1 MAKVNN
7 LKKYREESG
16 LSQAELSRLS
26 NVSEKTIRDIEN
38 NKKTGAPK
46 TLHRIV
52 YGLNKSNHKTK
63 DYSFEEVFPQ
73 T

>member
-1 MAKVNN
+1 MAKLNN
-7 LKKYREESG
+7 LKKYREEVG

-26 NVSEKTIRDIEN
+26 DLSEKTIRDIEN
-38 NKKTGAPK
+38 NRKSGAPT

-63 DYSFEEVFPQ
+63 ERTFEEVFPQ